1 MDISFQGKRA
11 LVTGAGQGIGRAIAK
26 KLSESGAI
34 VFALSRSPE
43 HLITLSA
50 EAPNVKPV
58 EVDLSNWDETKK
70 VVEEVGPVDL
80 LVNNAAISILE
91 PFLEMHPESFDK
103 MFSVNVKACINV
115 AQVVAKGMIKEGRHG
130 SIVNVSSKVRFD
142 YYYFYSNL
150 TSF

>member
-1 MDISFQGKRA
+1 MGMIFLTTDLSFRWYSCNKKTCHIFISIF
-11 LVTGAGQGIGRAIAK
+11 LGIGRAIAK

-103 MFSVNVKACINV
+103 VHDIAGSFSKLGYN
-115 AQVVAKGMIKEGRHG
+115 
-130 SIVNVSSKVRFD
+130 IVMDVMDLILLFSDVFCQR
-142 YYYFYSNL
+142 
-150 TSF
+150 